1 MNLDELK
8 ERLSAIDAE
17 LSDIVDELEA
27 EVPDEPS
34 EDAPEDAPA
43 EEEER
48 ASTEALEKRSAEL
61 MEERQTIMAE
71 IEKDEAA
78 IAEEKRAMEE
88 VIANKQTKEIEK
100 REEIKMADIEIRNTN
115 EYINAYAEYIK
126 SGDNAECR
134 ALLSENA
141 SGTVPVPEMVY
152 DIVKTAWEREGI
164 MARVRKAYLKGNI
177 KVGFELSSDG
187 ATVHT
192 EGVAVNEENLVLGV
206 VEIPAKSIK
215 KWISI
220 SDEALD
226 LSGEAFL
233 RYIYDELTYQI
244 AKKAAD
250 ELIALIK
257 AAGTASTSTAV
268 GVPAIKVTTA
278 AMDTIAQAVAQ
289 LSDDAA
295 NPVIM
300 MNKLTWADF
309 KAVQYANGY
318 GADPFEGLPVEFNNT
333 ITAYSAATTGVPYVI
348 VGDLEQGA
356 LANFPN
362 GEEIQFK
369 FDEMT
374 LATSDLVRIVGRQFV
389 GLGIVAPNAFC
400 KITK

>member
-43 EEEER
+43 EDEER

-71 IEKDEAA
+71 IDKAEAA

-100 REEIKMADIEIRNTN
+100 REEIKMADIEIKNTN

-134 ALLSENA
+134 ALLSENG

-192 EGVAVNEENLVLGV
+192 EGWKGQ
-206 VEIPAKSIK
+206 
-215 KWISI
+215 
-220 SDEALD
+220 
-226 LSGEAFL
+226 GRCFC
-233 RYIYDELTYQI
+233 QCH
-244 AKKAAD
+244 KA
-250 ELIALIK
+250 
-257 AAGTASTSTAV
+257 
-268 GVPAIKVTTA
+268 
-278 AMDTIAQAVAQ
+278 
-289 LSDDAA
+289 
-295 NPVIM
+295 
-300 MNKLTWADF
+300 
-309 KAVQYANGY
+309 
-318 GADPFEGLPVEFNNT
+318 
-333 ITAYSAATTGVPYVI
+333 
-348 VGDLEQGA
+348 
-356 LANFPN
+356 
-362 GEEIQFK
+362 
-369 FDEMT
+369 
-374 LATSDLVRIVGRQFV
+374 
-389 GLGIVAPNAFC
+389 
-400 KITK
+400 